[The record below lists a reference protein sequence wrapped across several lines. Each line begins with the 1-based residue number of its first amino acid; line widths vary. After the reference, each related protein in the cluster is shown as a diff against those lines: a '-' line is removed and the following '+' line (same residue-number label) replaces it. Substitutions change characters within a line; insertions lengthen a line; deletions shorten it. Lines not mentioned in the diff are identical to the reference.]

1 MLESRLLVCLSML
14 NEMCSMVEI
23 IGAPTQHGRQPTLGA
38 EVSRQASQTWRGP
51 MTTLKIHGEALHN
64 IPWQDRPAKHH
75 DVLWRYTDNPIVPAR
90 AIRASAYIHNSAVI
104 PFQGAFAGVFR
115 IDNRARRMQL
125 HAGRSKDGL
134 RWQLE
139 EEPIRFECD
148 DPEVGQFKYGYDPR
162 LVRIEGRI
170 YVIWCNGYH
179 GPTIGLGYTEDFEK
193 FHQLENALLPFNRN
207 GVLFPRRIQER
218 YVLLSRP
225 SDNGHTPFG
234 EIYLSHSPDLIH
246 WGKHRHV
253 MSPIPDENGWQSTK
267 IGAGPAPI
275 ETSEGWLL
283 IYHGVVTT
291 CNGFVYS
298 AGAALLDLEQPWK
311 VIARSDPYLLTPS
324 TPYESVGNVPNVVF
338 PCGALLDAPSGRL
351 ALYYGSADSVVSV
364 AFGYVQEIVEF
375 VRNNRV

>member
-1 MLESRLLVCLSML
+1 
-14 NEMCSMVEI
+14 
-23 IGAPTQHGRQPTLGA
+23 
-38 EVSRQASQTWRGP
+38 
-51 MTTLKIHGEALHN
+51 MTDLKIHGEALPN
-64 IPWQDRPAKHH
+64 IPWQERPAGNQ
-75 DVLWRYTDNPIVPAR
+75 DALWRYSENPVVPAR
-90 AIRASAYIHNSAVI
+90 AIPASTYIHNSAVI

-125 HAGRSKDGL
+125 HAGRSDDGL
-134 RWQLE
+134 TWRIDE
-139 EEPIRFECD
+139 APIHFRCE
-148 DPEVGQFKYGYDPR
+148 DPEIGAFRYGYDPR
-162 LVRIEGRI
+162 LVRIDGRT

-179 GPTIGLGYTEDFEK
+179 GPTIGLGYTDDFES
-193 FHQLENALLPFNRN
+193 FYQLENALLPFNRN
-207 GVLFPRRIQER
+207 GVLFPRKIRER

-253 MSPIPDENGWQSTK
+253 MSPIREENGWQSTK

-275 ETSEGWLL
+275 ETPEGWLL

-298 AGAALLDLEQPWK
+298 AGAVLLDLDEPWK
-311 VIARSDPYLLTPS
+311 VIARADPYLLTPS
-324 TPYESVGNVPNVVF
+324 TTYECVGNVPNVIF

-351 ALYYGSADSVVSV
+351 ALYYGSADTVVSV
-364 AFGYVQEIVEF
+364 AFGRVHEIVDF
-375 VRNNRV
+375 VRDNARRD